1 MNTKEN
7 SYMEVLDKQIDL
19 LNEARKKIVDK
30 LKGYNSRYM
39 SVEKKGG
46 EDVAWTQGAIM
57 TEECIC
63 GYRPITMEK
72 ST

>member
-30 LKGYNSRYM
+30 LKGYN
-39 SVEKKGG
+39 
-46 EDVAWTQGAIM
+46 
-57 TEECIC
+57 
-63 GYRPITMEK
+63 
-72 ST
+72 